1 MSKQS
6 IYVRHK
12 DGIFQ
17 EYKDHINWMIEYL
30 NCPDKN
36 KKKELWQ
43 INHGHLQG
51 YKQALEWVLGLDKTK
66 EQKDQEFS
74 DKIDALTNKGES
86 NEERNTKE

>member
-12 DGIFQ
+12 DEIFL
-17 EYKDHINWMIEYL
+17 EYKRVVQAIIKLEH
-30 NCPDKN
+30 
-36 KKKELWQ
+36 WQ
-43 INHGHLQG
+43 SKDEIKRHLMYG
-51 YKQALEWVLGLDKTK
+51 RKRALEWVLGLDKTQ

-74 DKIDALTNKGES
+74 DKINTLTNKGES